1 MRRPINRMND
11 YVFKRIF
18 GAPENRDVLMS
29 FCNAVLDRP
38 AGEEITSL
46 ELLDRELDPE
56 FLADKASRLDILA
69 RTAAG
74 TLINIEV
81 QVQNVGDTRKRMLF
95 YWSRLYSGQLESGD
109 EYEGLAPTIS
119 VNVLNFVE
127 LPGESYHSVFSLRR
141 QEDGYRLLEDIEF
154 HFLELPKMRTL
165 QRLPRTPLEKWLYY
179 LNNAEGETM
188 DRIAKETPMIEK
200 ARTCEEL
207 FAQMEHERRLY
218 ELREKGLHDL
228 ASLQKHARREGREEG
243 REEGRTEALRSAA
256 RNMLCKGMAPALVAE
271 VTGLPLDEVSTLGD

>member
-165 QRLPRTPLEKWLYY
+165 QR
-179 LNNAEGETM
+179 
-188 DRIAKETPMIEK
+188 
-200 ARTCEEL
+200 
-207 FAQMEHERRLY
+207 
-218 ELREKGLHDL
+218 
-228 ASLQKHARREGREEG
+228 
-243 REEGRTEALRSAA
+243 
-256 RNMLCKGMAPALVAE
+256 
-271 VTGLPLDEVSTLGD
+271 